1 MSKILSIGI
10 TSYKRV
16 NELVRC
22 INSIGTKYVD
32 DIEILVSK
40 IIHRS
45 LLSSKPRLKR

>member
-10 TSYKRV
+10 TSYKRM

-32 DIEILVSK
+32 DIEILVSED
-40 IIHRS
+40 HS
-45 LLSSKPRLKR
+45 PQSAQLKAG